1 MTPRNKLIVTTVL
14 LLVLSGLGAADYYYS
29 GNEYSAQLNG
39 DGGDTPSSTPP
50 AETTLP
56 PGAVAKNSGPEVATV
71 ISAEGL
77 TTSESSDL
85 SLLSQ
90 VVTGE
95 ASVES
100 LAVLSEGDRAG
111 SVTWVQT
118 GDVKTIFISL
128 KEALLSSFS
137 SEVRDLRDETVQEAG
152 KPVRNIL
159 TFFDPSLSEE
169 RIVFVRVRERLYEF
183 HIATGKEETM
193 NGVIEGLTGN

>member
-1 MTPRNKLIVTTVL
+1 MTPRNKLIVTMTL
-14 LLVLSGLGAADYYYS
+14 LLLLSGLGAADYYYS

-39 DGGDTPSSTPP
+39 DEGDTNGTPQVD
-50 AETTLP
+50 ATLP
-56 PGAVAKNSGPEVATV
+56 PGAVAKNNGPEVATV
-71 ISAEGL
+71 IGAEGL